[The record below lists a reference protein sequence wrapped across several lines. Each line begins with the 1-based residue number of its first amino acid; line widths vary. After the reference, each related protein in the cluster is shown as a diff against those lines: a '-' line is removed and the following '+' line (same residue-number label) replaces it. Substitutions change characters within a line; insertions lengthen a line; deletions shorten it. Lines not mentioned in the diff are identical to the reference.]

1 MAVLGNVSRN
11 ATVRA
16 VTAMDVLLIPRA
28 DFHQLKTSVPAFGAV
43 FEDLARS
50 RTVDKTSELP

>member
-1 MAVLGNVSRN
+1 
-11 ATVRA
+11 
-16 VTAMDVLLIPRA
+16 MDVLLIPRA

-43 FEDLARS
+43 FEDLARR